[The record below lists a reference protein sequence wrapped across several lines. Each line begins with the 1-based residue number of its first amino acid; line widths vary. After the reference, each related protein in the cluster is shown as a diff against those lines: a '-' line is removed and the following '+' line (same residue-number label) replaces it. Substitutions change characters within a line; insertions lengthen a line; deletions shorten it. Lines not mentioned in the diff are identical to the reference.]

1 MSTLSNRVAAR
12 WFQAARSDFLLQID
26 RAFDA
31 AGVYPPNMRQVA
43 PGTYEG
49 EVDAGVVLRAQE
61 APPIFWL
68 DENEKPG
75 WDGLKALIEQF
86 KAPSTKS
93 SLLNAKDRF
102 KQLFDAI
109 NLKLYSLWPDGDNEL
124 WGLTKVKNIRSI
136 SFVKD
141 GILPNPLPWIAKDH
155 GSFLIVDAV
164 WSFNQ
169 ISGRGMPLP
178 EMTNIDATVALPGKT
193 NGLPNIIRS
202 RDAWDEYAT
211 TKFDDAPVYEAVQ
224 TFLDEFEA
232 GKIDPASV
240 SIM

>member
-49 EVDAGVVLRAQE
+49 EIDTGVVLRAQE

-68 DENEKPG
+68 DGNEKSG
-75 WDGLKALIEQF
+75 WDGLKTLIGQF
-86 KAPSTKS
+86 KAPGAKS
-93 SLLNAKDRF
+93 ALPNAKDRF

-109 NLKLYSLWPDGDNEL
+109 DLKLYSLWPDGDNEL

-141 GILPNPLPWIAKDH
+141 GK
-155 GSFLIVDAV
+155 FLIVDAV

-169 ISGRGMPLP
+169 VSGRGMPLP
-178 EMTNIDATVALPGKT
+178 EMTDIDATVALPGKT

-202 RDAWDEYAT
+202 RDAWDEYAA